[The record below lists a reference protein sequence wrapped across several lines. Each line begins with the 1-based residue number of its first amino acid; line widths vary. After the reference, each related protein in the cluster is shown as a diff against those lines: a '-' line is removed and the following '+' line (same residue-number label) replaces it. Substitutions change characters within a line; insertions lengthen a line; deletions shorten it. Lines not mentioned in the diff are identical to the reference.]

1 LRNQLQSLIS
11 QVKKKDNLLATKNK
25 EFHDFK
31 EGIRTILSENQ
42 LALQKKKKIK
52 WTVDEISKA
61 FTIRYLSKRCYFYL
75 RNTLNYKLPGISSL
89 QRWASRI
96 DMRQGVL
103 QDILRV
109 MQAIGLTMTDIER
122 TTVLAFDEI
131 KVFSLDEYDKQHDEI
146 LGPHKH
152 MQVVMARGLFTNW
165 KQPIF
170 VNFDTKMTKS
180 ILMDII
186 DKLHTASYSVVAC
199 VSDCGGGNIGLWKE
213 LGITIEQTNFLH
225 PITNEAV
232 YVFTDA
238 PHLLKLIRNWFID
251 TGFIL
256 ENGSLI
262 TKQPLEALM
271 QQTTESEVSSC
282 YKLTSAHLKCQKA
295 ERQNVA
301 LAAQLMSHTT
311 ATALIH
317 YKPGL
322 DKSLAQ
328 STGEFIELI
337 SNWFD
342 IMNSYSPEA
351 NVPSKK
357 PFGSDFQFQINVLDS
372 VYDKISTMRCIKKN
386 TLQIFQKGMLISIQS
401 LKQLFNTLKAKYD
414 FKYILTHC
422 LNQDAL
428 ENFFSQIRTRGGL
441 YDHPTPIHA
450 LHRIRMIILGKNP
463 GIVQKN
469 LNTVEATHD
478 EYMFVKAM
486 EEAHI
491 SIQTENIEL
500 PVQEN
505 SDTESFSSTSTSPAG
520 NQRTIILTCVLEK
533 DGLKYLAGWIAK
545 KFKHKYPHLG

>member
-1 LRNQLQSLIS
+1 
-11 QVKKKDNLLATKNK
+11 
-25 EFHDFK
+25 
-31 EGIRTILSENQ
+31 
-42 LALQKKKKIK
+42 
-52 WTVDEISKA
+52 
-61 FTIRYLSKRCYFYL
+61 
-75 RNTLNYKLPGISSL
+75 
-89 QRWASRI
+89 
-96 DMRQGVL
+96 M
-103 QDILRV
+103 
-109 MQAIGLTMTDIER
+109 
-122 TTVLAFDEI
+122 
-131 KVFSLDEYDKQHDEI
+131 
-146 LGPHKH
+146 
-152 MQVVMARGLFTNW
+152 
-165 KQPIF
+165 
-170 VNFDTKMTKS
+170 
-180 ILMDII
+180 
-186 DKLHTASYSVVAC
+186 
-199 VSDCGGGNIGLWKE
+199 
-213 LGITIEQTNFLH
+213 
-225 PITNEAV
+225 
-232 YVFTDA
+232 
-238 PHLLKLIRNWFID
+238 
-251 TGFIL
+251 

-262 TKQPLEALM
+262 TKQSLEALM

-282 YKLTSAHLKCQKA
+282 YKLTTAHLKCQKA

-322 DKSLAQ
+322 ESLAQ

-357 PFGSDFQFQINVLDS
+357 PFGSDLQFQINVLDS

-414 FKYILTHC
+414 FKYILTHR

-491 SIQTENIEL
+491 
-500 PVQEN
+500 
-505 SDTESFSSTSTSPAG
+505 
-520 NQRTIILTCVLEK
+520 
-533 DGLKYLAGWIAK
+533 
-545 KFKHKYPHLG
+545 